1 MANEAKII
9 YGTSIA
15 HVDAGASISN
25 GAMSALSDVD
35 VTLTQSQTL
44 DYPLANLVLEF
55 TPSASTTQGDT
66 IDVYR
71 RDMDIKSTND
81 APIPSTTFRS
91 IYVGSFLTPVTSQ
104 IVRLELPGVP
114 LVQACEFYIFNNLTT
129 VSINSGWDLDVIPY
143 TYGT

>member
-9 YGTSIA
+9 YGTPIA

-25 GAMSALSDVD
+25 GAMSALGDID
-35 VTLTQSQTL
+35 ITLTQSQTL

-55 TPSASTTQGDT
+55 TPSASTTEGDT

-71 RDMDIKSTND
+71 RDMDIKSSND
-81 APIPSTTFRS
+81 APVPSTTFKS
-91 IYVGSFLTPVTSQ
+91 IYVGSFLVPVTSQ
-104 IVRLELPGVP
+104 ISRLELPGVP
-114 LVQACEFYIFNNLTT
+114 LVQACEFYLFNNLTT
-129 VSINSGWDLDVIPY
+129 VSISAGWDLDVKPY